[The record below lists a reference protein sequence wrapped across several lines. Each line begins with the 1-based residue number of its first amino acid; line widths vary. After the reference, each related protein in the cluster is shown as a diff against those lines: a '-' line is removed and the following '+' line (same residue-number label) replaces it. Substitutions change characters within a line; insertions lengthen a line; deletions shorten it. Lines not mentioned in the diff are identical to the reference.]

1 VHQNVRFTSKSG
13 HFRKRRRCPLS
24 AKSGHTDKADLGVNL
39 RAELENHIQLGIGG
53 AFGLT
58 GDSENAIAARCGGA
72 AIEIWP

>member
-1 VHQNVRFTSKSG
+1 RFTPKSG
-13 HFRKRRRCPLS
+13 HSQSRRRCPLS

-58 GDSENAIAARCGGA
+58 GDSENAILRLVAGY
-72 AIEIWP
+72 EFE

>member
-1 VHQNVRFTSKSG
+1 
-13 HFRKRRRCPLS
+13 
-24 AKSGHTDKADLGVNL
+24 
-39 RAELENHIQLGIGG
+39 LENHIQLGIGG